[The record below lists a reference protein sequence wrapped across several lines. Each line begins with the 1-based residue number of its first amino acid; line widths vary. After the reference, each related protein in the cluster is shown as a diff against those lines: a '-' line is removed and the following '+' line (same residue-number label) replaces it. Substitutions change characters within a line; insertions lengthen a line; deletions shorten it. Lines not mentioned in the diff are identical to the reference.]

1 MPADGTTDTQI
12 KRYFRG
18 SPYFGGCY
26 FKDQLVHLNPQDK
39 FWIVNMQNSTDGD
52 GTHWVLC
59 FCIPIKHRGT
69 DANVYLDPIGAP
81 PPDAIADFMNRCN
94 EPFVS
99 ENKELQNLTSD
110 KCGQVASVMATYLL
124 SKARL
129 IHLNTSE
136 KMAFTRIIPSTPG
149 RLHFNQ
155 DTTKNDR
162 IFTLLFNS
170 RCPQSAS

>member
-12 KRYFRG
+12 KRYFRDN
-18 SPYFGGCY
+18 PYFGGCY

-69 DANVYLDPIGAP
+69 DTNVYLDPIGAP

-99 ENKELQNLTSD
+99 QNKELQNLTSD
-110 KCGQVASVMATYLL
+110 KCGQVACVMATFLL
-124 SKARL
+124 NGAH
-129 IHLNTSE
+129 IITLNNAE
-136 KMAFTRIIPSTPG
+136 KCAFRRVIPSNPG
-149 RLHFNQ
+149 DLHFQ
-155 DTTKNDR
+155 AKTRKNDS
-162 IFTLLFNS
+162 IFNSLFHS
-170 RCPQSAS
+170 RCPRSAN